1 MLCCRNCACKR
12 GYCSISLLRT
22 MDGLPGVSRSVEW
35 ERDESP
41 AAICAQLQSDESK
54 IIKRVHAQPDFRPKL
69 QAKALSSCKLQ
80 VRKVSTLTRI
90 GPLRLKL
97 RTEGL
102 PPQPTGNVA
111 GVYKDL
117 LGAFREASGSVPG
130 AHKDRSGN
138 PLESPQD
145 LTGNVSRAH
154 RERPIL

>member
-1 MLCCRNCACKR
+1 MAP
-12 GYCSISLLRT
+12 
-22 MDGLPGVSRSVEW
+22 PGVSRSVEW

-41 AAICAQLQSDESK
+41 AAICAQLQSDEIK
-54 IIKRVHAQPDFRPKL
+54 TIKRVHAQPDFRPRL

-97 RTEGL
+97 RTEEL

-117 LGAFREASGSVPG
+117 LGAFREA
-130 AHKDRSGN
+130 
-138 PLESPQD
+138 
-145 LTGNVSRAH
+145 
-154 RERPIL
+154 